1 MFILYKKIVSDIG
14 ERNDIKKKKNSV
26 TLKPPKIE
34 KKNYVFIGTEII

>member
-14 ERNDIKKKKNSV
+14 ERNDIKKKNSV